1 MFAATVFTSLMFKLG
16 FHNVLGQEHTK
27 RKMAS
32 RNKHDHSAA
41 AAAATTTTTAEATVE
56 EAAVSEEVSSAV
68 VEEVVEEAEELEP
81 EE

>member
-32 RNKHDHSAA
+32 RNKHDHSA
-41 AAAATTTTTAEATVE
+41 TTTTSTEATVE